1 MKYPSASSKIMALY
15 EKDQVL
21 RERLLK
27 ESKLDEDYHT
37 EMRELHNQNVI
48 QLKSLMSRIGFPT
61 ISKVGLEAYE
71 AAFIIIQHG
80 IDHPQF
86 LKSCAETIKKEAMS
100 NEASFIHYAYL
111 KDRIDVFENKNQTY
125 GTQFDWDEKG
135 LLSPVAIEDWSQVNV
150 NRKKIGLNTLEDQI
164 KKMRDQAQLTG
175 QSVPDDFNAKKLKY
189 DAWRIEVGWLK

>member
-48 QLKSLMSRIGFPT
+48 QLKSLMNRIGFPT

-86 LKSCAETIKKEAMS
+86 LKNCAETIKKEAMS

-164 KKMRDQAQLTG
+164 KKMRDQAQLNG
-175 QSVPDDFNAKKLKY
+175 QSAPDDLNAKKLKY
-189 DAWRIEVGWLK
+189 DVWRIEVGWLK